1 MTIALTH
8 SGTAVYSSS
17 SPSREVLVGTA
28 GGIVTLERLEQR
40 PGSKWR
46 VAADSLKGSHI
57 SAIIMP
63 EAGLMLAGIYKGGI
77 MMSRDGA
84 KTWERRD
91 DGIVHRDVYSLGAT
105 RLEGRLRLFAGTEPA
120 HFYISDDLG
129 ASWREAPALR
139 SSPNVARWTFPGPP
153 HDAHVKVI
161 TVAPD
166 DPATIYAS
174 VEQGDLLK
182 SVDAGETW
190 HQLTGF
196 GPEFDSDVHRLVIH
210 PKTPRRLY
218 MMGGMGLW
226 VSDDGGNKWER
237 RTDAHSAIGAYPD
250 QLTYLPSRADMI
262 IASGARGNPP
272 TWFQTGSAGSR
283 IGCSRD
289 AGRTWEIM
297 RNGLPAPE
305 QWQSSIEAMS
315 LEEWGSSF
323 SVFVATTA
331 GEVFASDDG
340 GESWA
345 LIANGLAPISKW
357 MHYRVLNRAA

>member
-1 MTIALTH
+1 MTVAVTH
-8 SGTAVYSSS
+8 SGTAVYSSN

-28 GGIVTLERLEQR
+28 DGITILERTADK
-40 PGSKWR
+40 PGCAWR
-46 VAADSLKGSHI
+46 TARKELGGSHI

-63 EAGLMLAGIYKGGI
+63 EPDLMLAAIYQGGI

-91 DGIVHRDVYSLGAT
+91 GGIAHHDVYSLAAT
-105 RLEGRLRLFAGTEPA
+105 RLNGRLRLFAGTEPA

-139 SSPNVARWTFPGPP
+139 SSPNVPRWTFPGPP
-153 HDAHVKVI
+153 HQAHVKVI

-174 VEQGDLLK
+174 VEQGDLLR
-182 SVDAGETW
+182 STDAGETW
-190 HQLTGF
+190 QVLTGF
-196 GPEFDSDVHRLVIH
+196 GAEFDSDVHRLVIH
-210 PKTPRRLY
+210 PKTPERLY

-226 VSDDGGNKWER
+226 VSDNRGRTWQR

-250 QLTYLPSRADMI
+250 QLTYLPSRADMVV
-262 IASGARGNPP
+262 ASGARGNPL

-283 IGCSRD
+283 IGRSRD

-297 RNGLPAPE
+297 RGGLPVPE
-305 QWQSSIEAMS
+305 QWRSSIEAMS
-315 LEEWGSSF
+315 LEEWGASF
-323 SVFVATTA
+323 SIFAATTA

-340 GESWA
+340 GENWA
-345 LIANGLAPISKW
+345 LIASGLAPVSKW